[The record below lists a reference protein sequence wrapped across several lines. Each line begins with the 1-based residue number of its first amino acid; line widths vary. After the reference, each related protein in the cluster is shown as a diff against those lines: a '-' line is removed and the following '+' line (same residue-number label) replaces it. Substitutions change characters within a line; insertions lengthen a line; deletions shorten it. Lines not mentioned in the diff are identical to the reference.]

1 MDETTLRLHPLLHKC
16 WMRRGQQK
24 CIPTPGTTQEHH
36 VFGALDWQDD
46 TLTWTTAEHKTSTSF
61 IQFLEHL
68 LLDRYPT
75 GPVVL
80 VLDNASIH
88 KSRASLAALSLFEH
102 RLLVVYLP
110 TYCSTLNPIERFW
123 KHLKDQVCV
132 DTRYPTMVQLI
143 GSVQRELVCQN
154 NYLYPERLSFS
165 K

>member
-1 MDETTLRLHPLLHKC
+1 MK
-16 WMRRGQQK
+16 RGQQK
-24 CIPTPGTTQEHH
+24 IIPTPGTTQGHH

-46 TLTWTTAEHKTSTSF
+46 TLTWTTAEHKTSTTF

-68 LLDRYPT
+68 LLERYPT
-75 GPVVL
+75 ERVIL

-88 KSRASLAALSLFEH
+88 KSRASLAALSLFEP
-102 RLLVVYLP
+102 RVLIFWLP

-132 DTRYPTMVQLI
+132 DTLYPAMEQLI
-143 GSVQRELVCQN
+143 TSVEQELVCQN
-154 NYLYPERLSFS
+154 DLLYPERLSFS